1 MLQAPVLRKKTS
13 PDLNSK
19 QKLAI
24 ICWGMQYYDHVNERI
39 IDGGMK
45 EITERFSVQK
55 TTK

>member
-1 MLQAPVLRKKTS
+1 MLNAAVIHKKKS
-13 PDLNSK
+13 PEVNSK